1 MKPLQH
7 GRTILRGVSVAAI
20 VLLASACIDEAA
32 LPAIDITPAMIV
44 PSDPGPAVSAGPSA
58 AEQSTTNY
66 GPVSQ
71 FLGAS
76 DALADQRGVTN
87 SASVGAKC
95 AKTRGCVPGSVKPAA
110 SALDALATDVAAAA
124 RNGGSGTV
132 VLQGNVDNQKSR
144 ITGAA
149 SIELARNRAAASAA
163 ELEAQLISQGV
174 PARNILIGSETR
186 DANCSA
192 PGIVCIQT
200 QVNPSVIASC
210 RGRAI
215 CDTRSDAQRATTA
228 SAVTS
233 VPTSSTTGIPVVGT
247 FTPVGG
253 AVSTSPAPNPGSG
266 NFGPVPAPSSPG
278 SPPSSGETN
287 SPGNSGTSGP
297 GDSGTSGPGDSDV
310 NNPDDSGAYC
320 DAYPTDCPD
329 ITDDELSVRIT
340 VAAPAVFRVG
350 GRLREQ
356 NITVES
362 VVLYCG
368 SVPCSRTGLL
378 RIGDFRGS
386 LSLPSSSSSYRL
398 CATTRSTNC
407 AYYLS
412 NVSTPTVSSNGYSIA
427 GGLLRAGFITPT
439 PSISGPAVK
448 VRPTLDVSVLEVDSY
463 IPVWVG
469 GTGCDAHTPERS
481 CWEWDVIAAIDMR
494 DSVSV
499 RTSDGASF
507 VRSGAKHSIERI
519 VVGTV
524 GS

>member
-1 MKPLQH
+1 MKLPRH
-7 GRTILRGVSVAAI
+7 GHTILRGVALVVI
-20 VLLASACIDEAA
+20 VLSASACIDEAA
-32 LPAIDITPAMIV
+32 ILPAIDVTPAMVV
-44 PSDPGPAVSAGPSA
+44 PSDPGPPVSAGPSA

-71 FLGAS
+71 YLGAS
-76 DALADQRGVTN
+76 DALADKRGVTN
-87 SASVGAKC
+87 SASVGATC
-95 AKTRGCVPGSVKPAA
+95 AKTRGCVTGLVKPAA
-110 SALDALATDVAAAA
+110 SAFDALADDVAAAA
-124 RNGGSGTV
+124 KNGGSGTV
-132 VLQGNVDNQKSR
+132 VLQGNVDNQKNR
-144 ITGAA
+144 ITGAT

-163 ELEAQLISQGV
+163 ELEAQLIRQGV
-174 PARNILIGSETR
+174 PARNILIGAETR
-186 DANCSA
+186 GADCSA

-200 QVNPSVIASC
+200 KVNPSVIAACS
-210 RGRAI
+210 GRDH

-228 SAVTS
+228 SAVLS
-233 VPTSSTTGIPVVGT
+233 VPTGVDIDIPVNNT

-253 AVSTSPAPNPGSG
+253 AVSNSPAPNPGSG
-266 NFGPVPAPSSPG
+266 NFGPAPAPSSGAAPSSPG
-278 SPPSSGETN
+278 TN
-287 SPGNSGTSGP
+287 IP
-297 GDSGTSGPGDSDV
+297 GDSGGNNPGDSGGNNPGGSDV

-320 DAYPTDCPD
+320 DAYPADCPD

-356 NITVES
+356 NVTVES

-368 SVPCSRTGLL
+368 SVPCSRAGLL
-378 RIGDFRGS
+378 RIGDFRGT
-386 LSLPSSSSSYRL
+386 LSLPSSSGSYRL

-427 GGLLRAGFITPT
+427 GGILRAGFITPT
-439 PSISGPAVK
+439 PSSSGPAVK
-448 VRPTLDVSVLEVDSY
+448 VRPTLDVNVLEVDSY

-469 GTGCDAHTPERS
+469 GTGCDASTPARS